1 VVVATGL
8 KSFTKPLVSRDVSEG
23 TLNSKGVTV
32 PPTVAAVCPHCG
44 WPEHDPDFI
53 REEGVLVA
61 VVMTCRRCGESSMLT
76 WPNE

>member
-1 VVVATGL
+1 M
-8 KSFTKPLVSRDVSEG
+8 
-23 TLNSKGVTV
+23 

-53 REEGVLVA
+53 REEGVMIA

-76 WPNE
+76 WPK